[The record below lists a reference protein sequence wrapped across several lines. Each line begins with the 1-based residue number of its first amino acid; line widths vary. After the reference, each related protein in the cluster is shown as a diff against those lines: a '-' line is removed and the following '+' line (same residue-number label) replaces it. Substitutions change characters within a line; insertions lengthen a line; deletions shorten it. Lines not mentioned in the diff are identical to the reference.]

1 MDMLLFTD
9 IIQDISKDLGVSTTF
24 CYLIIAI
31 LGLTIAFA
39 VITWI
44 FGGLRRKKEI
54 RDLKK
59 KTCPFCGGDN
69 SPDALLCKH
78 CDEML

>member
-1 MDMLLFTD
+1 MDILSFTD

-31 LGLTIAFA
+31 LGLTIDFA

-59 KTCPFCGGDN
+59 KTCPSCGGDN

>member
-1 MDMLLFTD
+1 MMLFTD
-9 IIQDISKDLGVSTTF
+9 IIQDISKDLGVSPTF
-24 CYLIIAI
+24 CYVIIAI

-39 VITWI
+39 FITWI

-54 RDLKK
+54 RDAKK
-59 KTCPFCGGDN
+59 KTCPFCGQDN

-78 CDEML
+78 CDEMI